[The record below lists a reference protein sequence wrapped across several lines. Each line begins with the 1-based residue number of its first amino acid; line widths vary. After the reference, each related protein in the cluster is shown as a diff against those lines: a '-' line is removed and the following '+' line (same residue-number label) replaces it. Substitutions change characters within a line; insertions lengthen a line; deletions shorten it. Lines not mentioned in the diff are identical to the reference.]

1 MLITIRSFKI
11 DENDNTLEDFE
22 LEGVIVG
29 QIPHSLISKWM
40 NRYEKK
46 YNEIAMPVDIYVESY
61 LYKDFKLE
69 TKNAKDIR
77 YAKRYFKKNHIDF
90 EEYIINLLER
100 EIAVLTVDGV
110 RK

>member
-22 LEGVIVG
+22 LNGVVVG
-29 QIPHSLISKWM
+29 KISHSLISKWM

-46 YNEIAMPVDIYVESY
+46 FNKPAMPVDIYVMSY
-61 LYKDFKLE
+61 LVKEFGFK
-69 TKNAKDIR
+69 TVNAKDIR
-77 YAKRYFKKNHIDF
+77 YIKRYFKKNHIDF